1 MRRVIQTTAED
12 CGAAC
17 VAMLAGVSLKKAY
30 NAVYG
35 ELSGGLTYTRD
46 LRDALRQLGR
56 RPASRL
62 RPLRTRRYQ
71 DIKGCALL
79 KVNARGTEW
88 HWVVWTESG
97 LLIQAT
103 PLISATASFH
113 SLQ

>member
-56 RPASRL
+56 RPAFL
-62 RPLRTRRYQ
+62 AFVHYEPGAIRTPR
-71 DIKGCALL
+71 
-79 KVNARGTEW
+79 VAR
-88 HWVVWTESG
+88 S
-97 LLIQAT
+97 
-103 PLISATASFH
+103 
-113 SLQ
+113 